1 MVQFTNPL
9 HALRFHELMAD
20 GGYKSQIRIYS
31 IDLLQN
37 PIDVSNQSDVEYYGT
52 LLKYKASDT
61 SSNGRISQNGIRIDN
76 YYNKDEQYAIGN
88 ANMCSIR
95 ISLINDDGYFSTYDW
110 EQTVIIYWD
119 VWDPL
124 NSIWITCPLGVY
136 WWERPTKTSAVVVN
150 ARANDGMYLLGQMDY
165 VWPDFSAGLDLAA
178 IYTHIVGNV
187 AGIIP
192 YATPSDWAN
201 MTLTTYFA
209 EPFDVTNMTRRE
221 VLAKLAEI
229 AGANAFIS
237 RSGVVMLKPFTDAS
251 WRLSPQSPIEYY
263 VIDGDSGPTPII
275 DINIG
280 EYTVPLIDGFIAQ
293 VGQSG
298 EVFTSGNGSNVM
310 YSVNNGF
317 LNISWASARYTV
329 DAMYGVVSGQHSTSD
344 MVAYTPISLK
354 AYADPSVEAGDIIRV
369 IRNNTTYLMPVFQQ
383 TLKWNGADWIVE
395 MQNSGTT
402 TRTIPSE
409 ASRQSY
415 VTEDRISTLERN
427 GGGGG
432 GGADPATVPASASID
447 SDGLITFKN
456 SSSATLFTLQLP
468 VYGGA

>member
-1 MVQFTNPL
+1 MVHFTNPL
-9 HALRFHELMAD
+9 NGLRFHELMRD
-20 GGYKSQIRIYS
+20 GGYKSRIRIYS
-31 IDLLQN
+31 IDLSQN
-37 PIDVSNQSDVEYYGT
+37 PIDVSNQYEVEQYAD
-52 LLKYKASDT
+52 LLKYKNSDT
-61 SSNGRISQNGIRIDN
+61 DSNGRISQNGIQIDN
-76 YYNKDEQYAIGN
+76 YYNKDEQYSIGN
-88 ANMCSIR
+88 ANMCSILV
-95 ISLINDDGYFSTYDW
+95 SLINDDGYFSAYDW

-165 VWPDFSAGLDLAA
+165 VWPDFSSGLNLAA
-178 IYTHIVGNV
+178 VYTNIVSNI

-201 MTLTTYFA
+201 MILTTYYT

-237 RSGVVMLKPFTDAS
+237 RSGVVMLKLFTDAS

-263 VIDGDSGPTPII
+263 EIDGDSGPTPII

-280 EYTVPLIDGFIAQ
+280 EYTVPLIDKFIAQ

-298 EVFTSGNGSNVM
+298 DTWVSGSGSNIM
-310 YSVNNGF
+310 YSINNGF
-317 LNISWASARYTV
+317 LNIPGGSARYTV
-329 DAMYGVVSGQHSTSD
+329 DGMFGVVSGQHSTSD
-344 MVAYTPISLK
+344 MVAYVPISLK
-354 AYADPSVEAGDIIRV
+354 AYADPSVEGGDVIRV
-369 IRNNTTYLMPVFQQ
+369 IRNGTTYLMPVFQQ
-383 TLKWNGADWIVE
+383 TLKWNGTEWLVE
-395 MQNSGTT
+395 MSNSGTQK
-402 TRTIPSE
+402 RTIPSE
-409 ASRQSY
+409 ASRKNY
-415 VTEDRISTLERN
+415 VTEDRISTLER
-427 GGGGG
+427 GGG

-447 SDGLITFKN
+447 SSGLITFDN
-456 SSSATLFTLQLP
+456 SGGTALFTLQLP
-468 VYGGA
+468 IYNGGVS